1 MKYVLL
7 ILILL
12 LYLYFG
18 LSHKRENFIIYYKE
32 NADSKPVGVDF
43 SNYNIYYEK
52 IVNGPKLTGSYTVNN
67 ENITFDNNGAPS
79 KLMNLEQ
86 LKKTAETLGDECVG
100 FIVLGDD
107 SGGSQKRNSVFL
119 KSVTELLS
127 DPLSL
132 ETNLEPDQK
141 SSYKNELSNYPKNTS
156 FIKKFS
162 KRVREQN
169 IPDLKDGR
177 TLFSKT
183 ECAIIDDGKNDILNF
198 KGTLAECKT
207 KCASYA
213 ECQGF
218 NRGIDVADNNTN
230 ECILK
235 KTYQN
240 KEGVC
245 NTSNKYISYSRG
257 GQIQYEIWEI
267 KERERIERE
276 RIEKER
282 REKEERERKER
293 ERIEKERRERE
304 ERERKEREERERK
317 EREER
322 EKREKEERDKM
333 AKERQFYKN
342 WVNMYKSSSTLLFR
356 ASSHGWDPNTFHS
369 YCDNR
374 GPTITVAYLSDGRI
388 VGGYNYNSWQLSNW
402 SYVSSTNT
410 LLFDD
415 YDKYNNKPGY
425 QVYSSVNY
433 TPYLSTFG
441 GGHDFHINHSNRKL
455 QVYHWGFSNNNNVG
469 PLGQSYGQISYNDIR
484 DVEVYSVN
492 ASWFN

>member
-1 MKYVLL
+1 MIYVLL

-52 IVNGPKLTGSYTVNN
+52 IVSGAKLTGSFTVNG

-100 FIVLGDD
+100 FILLSDNASD
-107 SGGSQKRNSVFL
+107 SQKRSSVFL

-132 ETNLEPDQK
+132 EKNLEPDQK

-177 TLFSKT
+177 SLFSKNN
-183 ECAIIDDGKNDILNF
+183 CAIIDDGKNDILNF

-218 NRGIDVADNNTN
+218 NRGIDVDDNNNN

-235 KTYQN
+235 KTYQHKLGACIAN
-240 KEGVC
+240 D
-245 NTSNKYISYSRG
+245 KYISYSRG

-304 ERERKEREERERK
+304 ERERREREERERK

-322 EKREKEERDKM
+322 EKREKEARDK
-333 AKERQFYKN
+333 AERERNVVYYNGNYYKTIDGWDKNSNNISCLTQYRNVPDGWKIADNNNDSTYVISHYGWNTHAIAVSDKTVIGTTN
-342 WVNMYKSSSTLLFR
+342 WNPGLKINGWPAYIDNKGGNVQWCSGTLL
-356 ASSHGWDPNTFHS
+356 
-369 YCDNR
+369 
-374 GPTITVAYLSDGRI
+374 ITRPA
-388 VGGYNYNSWQLSNW
+388 
-402 SYVSSTNT
+402 
-410 LLFDD
+410 
-415 YDKYNNKPGY
+415 
-425 QVYSSVNY
+425 
-433 TPYLSTFG
+433 
-441 GGHDFHINHSNRKL
+441 
-455 QVYHWGFSNNNNVG
+455 
-469 PLGQSYGQISYNDIR
+469 
-484 DVEVYSVN
+484 
-492 ASWFN
+492 

>member
-1 MKYVLL
+1 MIYVLL

-18 LSHKRENFIIYYKE
+18 LSHNRENFIIYYKE

-52 IVNGPKLTGSYTVNN
+52 IVSGAKLTGSFTVNG

-100 FIVLGDD
+100 FILLSDNASD
-107 SGGSQKRNSVFL
+107 SQKRSSVFL

-132 ETNLEPDQK
+132 EKNLEPDQK

-162 KRVREQN
+162 KRVKEQN
-169 IPDLKDGR
+169 IPDLKDSR
-177 TLFSKT
+177 TLFSKNQ
-183 ECAIIDDGKNDILNF
+183 CAIIDDGKNDILNF

-240 KEGVC
+240 KLGTC
-245 NTSNKYISYSRG
+245 IPNDKYISYSRG

-293 ERIEKERRERE
+293 ERVEKERRERE
-304 ERERKEREERERK
+304 ERERREREERERR

-322 EKREKEERDKM
+322 EKREKEERDRN
-333 AKERQFYKN
+333 ERERNMVVYNGNTYKTLADWDKN
-342 WVNMYKSSSTLLFR
+342 DYNVTCQNSGYGGQNYIEIPNGWRIADDNQDSIQVIKSKAWKTHVL
-356 ASSHGWDPNTFHS
+356 
-369 YCDNR
+369 
-374 GPTITVAYLSDGRI
+374 V
-388 VGGYNYNSWQLSNW
+388 VSNG
-402 SYVSSTNT
+402 N
-410 LLFDD
+410 
-415 YDKYNNKPGY
+415 
-425 QVYSSVNY
+425 
-433 TPYLSTFG
+433 
-441 GGHDFHINHSNRKL
+441 
-455 QVYHWGFSNNNNVG
+455 
-469 PLGQSYGQISYNDIR
+469 SYGTATYTHGNFWNANMLNRSGNSYMPGSCHLGILLIKNK
-484 DVEVYSVN
+484 
-492 ASWFN
+492 

>member
-304 ERERKEREERERK
+304 ERERKEREERERR

-322 EKREKEERDKM
+322 EKREKEERDRN
-333 AKERQFYKN
+333 ERERNMVVYNGNTYKTLADWDKN
-342 WVNMYKSSSTLLFR
+342 NNGLACQNYWIAIPDGWSIAPDNQDSIQVIKSKSFNTGVLAVKGGNFWYAGQWANYGQWYPGGSS
-356 ASSHGWDPNTFHS
+356 
-369 YCDNR
+369 
-374 GPTITVAYLSDGRI
+374 
-388 VGGYNYNSWQLSNW
+388 
-402 SYVSSTNT
+402 
-410 LLFDD
+410 
-415 YDKYNNKPGY
+415 
-425 QVYSSVNY
+425 
-433 TPYLSTFG
+433 PYLENSGNYWRSGICNG
-441 GGHDFHINHSNRKL
+441 GILLIKNK
-455 QVYHWGFSNNNNVG
+455 
-469 PLGQSYGQISYNDIR
+469 
-484 DVEVYSVN
+484 
-492 ASWFN
+492 